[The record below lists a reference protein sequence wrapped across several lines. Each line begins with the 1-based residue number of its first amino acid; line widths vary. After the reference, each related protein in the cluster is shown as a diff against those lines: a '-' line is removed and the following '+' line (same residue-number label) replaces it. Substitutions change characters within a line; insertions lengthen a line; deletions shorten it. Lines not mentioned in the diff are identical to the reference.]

1 MARSENDTWDLAT
14 SVGVT
19 ATMVAAARA
28 AASRQPNPII
38 NDPYAAPL
46 VCAAGVDFFARLARG
61 DLEYSD
67 LGSAWIADFFAV
79 RARYFDQFFPDA
91 TAAGIRQ
98 AVIVGSGLDSRVYR
112 LAWPADA
119 VVYEIDQP
127 AVLEFKSSAL
137 AEIGARPSVELR
149 TVGADLRQDW
159 PMALRQVG
167 FDSSMPSAWMLEGLM
182 IGYLPGD
189 AQNRML
195 DDITAL
201 SAPGSRLIADHL
213 PRGARSIGTLMEA
226 VAETW
231 RQHGLDADFSGLTYT
246 HERNDAEDYLQTHGW
261 ATSSRELSDLLQAAG
276 VPVGDMDTSPNGQ
289 GAIRYLLAA
298 RTAP

>member
-1 MARSENDTWDLAT
+1 MARTENDTWDLAT
-14 SVGVT
+14 SVGAT

-46 VCAAGVDFFARLARG
+46 VCAAGVEFFARLARG
-61 DLEYSD
+61 DLAYSD

-79 RARYFDQFFPDA
+79 RAHFFDQFFPDA
-91 TAAGIRQ
+91 MAAGIQQ

-112 LAWPADA
+112 LAWPAEA

-127 AVLEFKSSAL
+127 AVLEFKTSTL
-137 AEIGARPSVELR
+137 AEIGASPSVELR
-149 TVGADLRQDW
+149 TVGTDLRQDW
-159 PMALRQVG
+159 PTALREAG
-167 FDSSMPSAWMLEGLM
+167 FDSSSPSAWMLEGLM

-201 SAPGSRLIADHL
+201 SAKGSRLVADHL
-213 PRGARSIGTLMEA
+213 PRGAQSIGALMEELA
-226 VAETW
+226 GAW
-231 RQHGLDADFSGLTYT
+231 RQYGLDADLSGLTYT
-246 HERNDAEDYLQTHGW
+246 HERNDADNYLQTHGW
-261 ATSSRELSDLLQAAG
+261 ATTSRELSDLLQAAG
-276 VPVGDMDTSPNGQ
+276 VSAGDMDTSSSGQ

-298 RTAP
+298 RTAR

>member
-38 NDPYAAPL
+38 DDPYAAPL
-46 VCAAGVDFFARLARG
+46 VRAAGVDFFARLARG

-79 RARYFDQFFPDA
+79 RAHYFDQFFPDA
-91 TAAGIRQ
+91 TAAGINQ
-98 AVIVGSGLDSRVYR
+98 AVIVGSGLDSRAYR
-112 LAWPADA
+112 LAWPAEV

-127 AVLEFKSSAL
+127 AVLEFKRSTL
-137 AEIGARPSVELR
+137 AGLGASPAVELR
-149 TVGADLRQDW
+149 TVGTDLRQDW
-159 PMALRQVG
+159 TTALREKG
-167 FDSSMPSAWMLEGLM
+167 FDISKPSAWMLEGLM

-213 PRGARSIGTLMEA
+213 PRGARSIGALMAELG
-226 VAETW
+226 ETW
-231 RQHGLDADFSGLTYT
+231 RQYGFDADLSGLTYT
-246 HERNDAEDYLQTHGW
+246 HERNDADDYLQAHGW
-261 ATSSRELSDLLQAAG
+261 ATSARGLTDLLLAAG
-276 VPVGDMDTSPNGQ
+276 VPVGDMDTSPDGQ

-298 RTAP
+298 RTAR

>member
-1 MARSENDTWDLAT
+1 MARTENDTWDLAT
-14 SVGVT
+14 SVGAT

-46 VCAAGVDFFARLARG
+46 VCAAGVEFFARLARG
-61 DLEYSD
+61 DIEYSD

-79 RARYFDQFFPDA
+79 RAHFFDQFFPDA
-91 TAAGIRQ
+91 MAAGIQQ
-98 AVIVGSGLDSRVYR
+98 AVIVGSGLDSRIYR
-112 LAWPADA
+112 LAWPAEA

-127 AVLEFKSSAL
+127 AVLEFKTSTL
-137 AEIGARPSVELR
+137 AEIGASPLAELR
-149 TVGADLRQDW
+149 TVGTDLRQDW
-159 PMALRQVG
+159 PAALREAG
-167 FDSSMPSAWMLEGLM
+167 FDSSSPSAWMLEGLM

-201 SAPGSRLIADHL
+201 SAQGSRLVADHL
-213 PRGARSIGTLMEA
+213 PRGAQSIGALMEELA
-226 VAETW
+226 GAW
-231 RQHGLDADFSGLTYT
+231 RQYGLDADLSGLTYT
-246 HERNDAEDYLQTHGW
+246 HERNDADNYLQTHGW
-261 ATSSRELSDLLQAAG
+261 ATTSRELSDLLQAAG
-276 VPVGDMDTSPNGQ
+276 VPAGDMDTSSNGQ

-298 RTAP
+298 RTAR

>member
-28 AASRQPNPII
+28 AASRQPDPII

-127 AVLEFKSSAL
+127 AVLEFKSSTL

-149 TVGADLRQDW
+149 TVGTDLRQDW
-159 PMALRQVG
+159 PIALRQAG

-231 RQHGLDADFSGLTYT
+231 RQHRLDADFSGLTYT

-276 VPVGDMDTSPNGQ
+276 VPVGDMDTSPKGQ